1 MPPDMGE
8 EKIYNT
14 SMSKNNL
21 AYTKKQIYF
30 CSYSRY
36 PKHINKIIVDCY
48 MIN

>member
-21 AYTKKQIYF
+21 AYTNKFIF
-30 CSYSRY
+30 V
-36 PKHINKIIVDCY
+36 HIVGILYTLIKLL
-48 MIN
+48 